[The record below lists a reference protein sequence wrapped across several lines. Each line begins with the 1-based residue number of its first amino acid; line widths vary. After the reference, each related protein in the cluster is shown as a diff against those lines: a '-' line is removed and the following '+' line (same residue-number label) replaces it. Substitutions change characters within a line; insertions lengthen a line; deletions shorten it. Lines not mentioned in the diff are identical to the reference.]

1 MSANTEKFSR
11 YDLIE
16 FKTAQIVEGFITG
29 LHKSPFHGFSVEFAE
44 HRLYNSGES
53 TKHIDWK
60 LYARTDKVFV
70 KKYEEETNLRC
81 LLVLDTSSSMR
92 FPFDIKP
99 TFEEPNKLSFSIFA
113 AGCISHM
120 LYKQRDAFGLA
131 TISNKIDS
139 LSEIKANF
147 AHKQHIF
154 SSLEQMLN
162 EKQEKKN
169 VSTKID
175 NPLHEIA
182 ERIHKRS
189 LIIIFTDLFST
200 LSSDQELIK
209 ALQHLRYNNHEIILF
224 YVYDKEKEVELDFKE
239 RPYRFVDAES
249 GEEVKITPSQLK
261 DRYSEAVKEKI
272 ANIKA
277 QCNNLQIDFVQA
289 DINKGFDQIML
300 PFLIK
305 RSRLK

>member
-1 MSANTEKFSR
+1 MSGESENFSR
-11 YDLIE
+11 YSSIE
-16 FKTAQIVEGFITG
+16 FKTNKIVEGFITG

-53 TKHIDWK
+53 TRHIDWK
-60 LYARTDKVFV
+60 LYARTDKIFV

-81 LLVLDTSSSMR
+81 LLVLDTSSSMY
-92 FPFDIKP
+92 FPFGKTISM
-99 TFEEPNKLSFSIFA
+99 ENPNKLSFSIYA
-113 AGCISHM
+113 AGCLSHL
-120 LYKQRDAFGLA
+120 LYKQRDAFGL
-131 TISNKIDS
+131 TQINERIDS
-139 LSEIKANF
+139 MSEIKTNF
-147 AHKQHIF
+147 AHKQRIF
-154 SSLEQMLN
+154 TLLEQLLQSK
-162 EKQEKKN
+162 ETKN
-169 VSTKID
+169 TLTNID
-175 NPLHEIA
+175 KPLHEIA

-209 ALQHLRYNNHEIILF
+209 ALQHLRYNKHEIILF

>member
-1 MSANTEKFSR
+1 MSGESENFSR
-11 YDLIE
+11 YNSIE
-16 FKTAQIVEGFITG
+16 FKTNKIVEGFITG

-53 TKHIDWK
+53 TRHIDWK
-60 LYARTDKVFV
+60 LYARTDKIFV

-81 LLVLDTSSSMR
+81 LLVLDTSSSMY
-92 FPFDIKP
+92 FPFGKNISM
-99 TFEEPNKLSFSIFA
+99 ENPNKLSFSIYA
-113 AGCISHM
+113 AGCLSHL
-120 LYKQRDAFGLA
+120 LYKQRDAFGFA
-131 TISNKIDS
+131 QINERIDS
-139 LSEIKANF
+139 MSEIKTNF
-147 AHKQHIF
+147 AHKQRIF
-154 SSLEQMLN
+154 TLLEQLLQSK
-162 EKQEKKN
+162 ETKN
-169 VSTKID
+169 TLTNID
-175 NPLHEIA
+175 KPLHEIA

-209 ALQHLRYNNHEIILF
+209 ALQHLRYNKHEIILF
-224 YVYDKEKEVELDFKE
+224 YVYDKEKEMELDFKE

-261 DRYSEAVKEKI
+261 DRYSEAVKGKI